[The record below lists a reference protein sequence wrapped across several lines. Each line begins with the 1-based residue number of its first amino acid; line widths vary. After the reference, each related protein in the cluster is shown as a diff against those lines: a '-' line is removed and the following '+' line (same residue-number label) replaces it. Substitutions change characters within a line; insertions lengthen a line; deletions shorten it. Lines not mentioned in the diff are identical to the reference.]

1 MKRRLLFYGSL
12 PLAMIGFVLYTAVM
26 PGTQHG
32 GPMQEPSTEIRAMAA
47 DLEAHVVMLS
57 QTIGERRAGP
67 ATRWTG
73 RGSTS
78 LRSSDNARKAATH
91 T

>member
-12 PLAMIGFVLYTAVM
+12 LLAMIAFVLYATVM

-32 GPMQEPSTEIRAMAA
+32 VPMPEPSAEMTAMAA

-57 QTIGERRAGP
+57 QTIGERRAGHGD
-67 ATRWTG
+67 ALNR
-73 RGSTS
+73 
-78 LRSSDNARKAATH
+78 AREYIAATLGKL
-91 T
+91 TEGGRSP